1 MNRSYLV
8 TIGWLLAVV
17 LMLHAAML
25 AGGSHQVEANA
36 PTAHGMHHAAGQ
48 MQAMMAEP
56 DAPVL
61 IVPEMSECSLLGVAM
76 LRFEA
81 IATTPAVRSALEARS
96 QDRDGTSTISSP
108 ISQRSRAELQV
119 YLI

>member
-1 MNRSYLV
+1 MHRSYLM

-25 AGGSHQVEANA
+25 AGGGHQAEADA
-36 PTAHGMHHAAGQ
+36 PTAHGMHHAAERGQ
-48 MQAMMAEP
+48 VMTPEP
-56 DAPVL
+56 EAPAL
-61 IVPEMSECSLLGVAM
+61 TAPEMSECSLLGVAA

-81 IATTPAVRSALEARS
+81 IVTTPAVQQALEPRS
-96 QDRDGTSTISSP
+96 ENRDDRCSASSLT
-108 ISQRSRAELQV
+108 SQRSRAELQV